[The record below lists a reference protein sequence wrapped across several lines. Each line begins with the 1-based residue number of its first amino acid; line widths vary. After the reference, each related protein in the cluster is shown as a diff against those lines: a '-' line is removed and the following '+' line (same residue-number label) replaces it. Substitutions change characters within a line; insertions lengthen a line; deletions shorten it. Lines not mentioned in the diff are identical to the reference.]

1 MVVVAVIIVIIL
13 GDDGGFDGRGV
24 MQDELLGRR
33 TLGDGGRGMRGSEE
47 SRSGS
52 GIITKS

>member
-13 GDDGGFDGRGV
+13 DDGGGFDGRV
-24 MQDELLGRR
+24 MQDELLGQR

-47 SRSGS
+47 SRLGS

>member
-13 GDDGGFDGRGV
+13 DDGGGFDGRGV